1 MGWRSWNKAD
11 KTLLAAAVIF
21 LFALCVH
28 LQYRD
33 RVVANGFL
41 FCAEAALVGG
51 IADWFAVTALFRK
64 PLGFPWHTAILP
76 HRRQAFI
83 DSSVDMVQQ
92 EFFSRKKLFARI
104 RNLDLLSLLLGWL
117 GKAETQ
123 QMLSGWLWHYVRSWL
138 LRMDQKKQ
146 ATVLAAQLRKA
157 MLDIEPQRVFQ
168 KGSQWLQMDG
178 HDQKLLGHIASYLK
192 EKAAEP
198 AMRRTIEGLLEEY
211 QKQRTTGTLASF
223 FAGLAHAMN
232 LVNFEEAA
240 ALMQEQLLAM
250 LTELGKPGSV
260 LQQELLALF
269 YEKADQ
275 AAKAEDFLRFF
286 TQLREEILQGLPM
299 EAAMEACL
307 DYART
312 AFLAEEK
319 SQDIP
324 ELRSRLMHI
333 FDTELKRC
341 LVLLQEHS
349 GLQREIDGFLY
360 DMVARTALAA
370 QGMVGVIVRNV
381 LGRLTDEQLNHL
393 VYDKVEPDLLW
404 IRMNGSIVG
413 SGIGLC
419 LFLLLQV
426 FAK

>member
-11 KTLLAAAVIF
+11 KTLLAAMVIF
-21 LFALCVH
+21 FFALCVH

-33 RVVANGFL
+33 RVVADCFL

-92 EFFSRKKLFARI
+92 EFFSRKKLFTRI

-123 QMLSGWLWHYVRSWL
+123 ERISGWLWHYVRSWL
-138 LRMDQKKQ
+138 LRMDQKEQ
-146 ATVLAAQLRKA
+146 AVLLAAQLRKV
-157 MLDIEPQRVFQ
+157 LLELEPQEVFRR
-168 KGSQWLQMDG
+168 GAQWLQTDG
-178 HDQKLLGHIASYLK
+178 HDQKLLGHIAAYLK
-192 EKAAEP
+192 EKTAEP
-198 AMRRTIEGLLEEY
+198 EMRKMIEGFLEEY
-211 QKQRTTGTLASF
+211 QKKRTTGTIASF

-250 LTELGKPGSV
+250 LTELGKPDSA
-260 LQQELLALF
+260 LQQELLLLF
-269 YEKADQ
+269 YEKSDQ
-275 AAKAEDFLRFF
+275 AAKAEDFLRFSA
-286 TQLREEILQGLPM
+286 QLREEILQGLPM
-299 EAAMEACL
+299 EAAMESCL
-307 DYART
+307 DYARNI
-312 AFLAEEK
+312 FLAEEK
-319 SQDIP
+319 SQNIP
-324 ELRSRLMHI
+324 ELRARLMRI
-333 FDTELKRC
+333 FDAELKHC
-341 LVLLQEHS
+341 LVLLREHP

-419 LFLLLQV
+419 LFLVLQI